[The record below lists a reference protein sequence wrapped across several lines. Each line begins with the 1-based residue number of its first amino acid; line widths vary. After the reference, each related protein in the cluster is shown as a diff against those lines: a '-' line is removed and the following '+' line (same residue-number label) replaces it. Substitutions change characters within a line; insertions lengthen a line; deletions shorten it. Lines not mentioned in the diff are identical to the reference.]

1 MNQQGGRGDTRKFRY
16 ETGMRVILSNMRI
29 GEVVELKSDRNG
41 GMVAR
46 VVWYVMGSEFAGTYD
61 ARGYLVGLYPHELDN
76 NVNPYI
82 LSVNDEK
89 GEPHVDKTGP
99 N

>member
-16 ETGMRVILSNMRI
+16 DTGMCVILSNMRI
-29 GEVVELKSDRNG
+29 GEVVETKHDGNFNKCAK
-41 GMVAR
+41 VA
-46 VVWYVMGSEFAGTYD
+46 WYVMGSKFAGTYD
-61 ARGYLVGLYPHELDN
+61 ARGYLVGLYPHEHDD

-89 GEPHVDKTGP
+89 GEPHVDKAGP